1 MYYTACLLLTIQWQ
15 LLCQAIVS
23 LVCKWKGLLKIVWGG
38 GGEGVATPAPPP
50 PRSAPEVRIS
60 HTLSSPIISI
70 NFDSYTVS
78 FTLTNSPWIE
88 YNSQFLPLKFN
99 VNGDQNIIANNII
112 KKKCHKIAISF
123 GESLKLVLH
132 HCMVY
137 KVY

>member
-23 LVCKWKGLLKIVWGG
+23 LVCKWEGLLKIVWGG
-38 GGEGVATPAPPP
+38 GGRGGCNPSPPPP

-112 KKKCHKIAISF
+112 KKSATR
-123 GESLKLVLH
+123 LL
-132 HCMVY
+132 
-137 KVY
+137 